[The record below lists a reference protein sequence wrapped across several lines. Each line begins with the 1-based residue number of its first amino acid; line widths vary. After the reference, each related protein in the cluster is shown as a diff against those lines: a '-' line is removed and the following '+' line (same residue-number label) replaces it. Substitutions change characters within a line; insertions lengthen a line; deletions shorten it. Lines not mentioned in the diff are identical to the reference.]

1 MSDVTKIPARSIY
14 NKSYIILLRG
24 IKEDLKNREKFLDMK
39 TQHDKGIK
47 LSKEIYVVNIS

>member
-24 IKEDLKNREKFLDMK
+24 IKEDLKNGEKFLDMK

-47 LSKEIYVVNIS
+47 LSKEIYAVNIS